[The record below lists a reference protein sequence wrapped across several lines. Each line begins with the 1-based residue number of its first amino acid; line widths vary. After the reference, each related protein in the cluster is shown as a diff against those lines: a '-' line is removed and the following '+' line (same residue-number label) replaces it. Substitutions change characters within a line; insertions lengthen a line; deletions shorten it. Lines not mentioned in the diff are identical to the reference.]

1 MVLVVS
7 EKTNLM
13 ETDFP
18 KSTYP
23 NKAFAFFLGTALDAT
38 KLCTGVAKLNAKPAI
53 CSMKSRY
60 F

>member
-23 NKAFAFFLGTALDAT
+23 NKAFAFFFRN
-38 KLCTGVAKLNAKPAI
+38 CTGVAKLNAKPAI